1 MVMSNKL
8 ETLSILMDEKEKE
21 ISPILHNL
29 FSFQE
34 LVENKLVPSIE
45 KVQYERKYKLI
56 DNMRDITAEISFY
69 LQAPYLI
76 GRKVYGI
83 YHIND
88 NRVTEL
94 INSLLGD
101 EFKQKNAK
109 HFFCSD
115 VPTIIYPEKEN
126 DMISALNIADT
137 SILMGKSDYYEV
149 VNLEK
154 DEGMELGS
162 LLRFISVPSSIMDS
176 NTAYILIP
184 EKMNKENKY
193 YQAICDSIDHLILC
207 DTISG
212 NELSSFSNLKEI
224 TVVGKKPNKEISDYS
239 LLLGLSLHTSNSIK
253 KYCTDS
259 AVNNFEYKYSIENL
273 IYEIGSYLADRKK
286 HLTES
291 IGLINKDLVFKSKNT
306 EEILKS
312 IQRENNDDIS
322 NNEKIYKEFKNV
334 SDDLI
339 AKIDEI
345 QGEVCANISNAFY
358 YHKDIKTVLIDVLIK
373 MGDTFSQYPYSQSK
387 ELMRTRLR
395 AYESMGGDPAISS
408 VIYSQAVG
416 EYIGSDNLEKFH
428 QYETDSEFVIKKML
442 DMSEKLKLTYSEYE
456 SLIFLIKDSMRPSD
470 KRRLAEAYFYADGF
484 LDKAK
489 DLFIEAMEL
498 GDEEAGNKL
507 MKLYKLTEAEISRIA
522 DFGNA
527 EACYRIAKKQEDVE
541 YKDTFVYL
549 VIAASKGHKQAIKAL
564 GDYYYSNYLRFNT
577 DYYRDTA
584 LLVYRA
590 AYDNGSQDKQMIE
603 KMAHISCEQQD
614 YKAAVKYCE
623 ESKTAYSYYLLGF
636 IYENGKGCSADKKKA
651 YKYYETAAENGQSD
665 AQVCCERLNA
675 EFQAQAQK
683 NVVKEN
689 TNYSSTTYYSGYY
702 SSYYSGW

>member
-76 GRKVYGI
+76 GKKVYGI

-193 YQAICDSIDHLILC
+193 YQAICDSIDYLREFDYIQAK
-207 DTISG
+207 DVAEYDRI
-212 NELSSFSNLKEI
+212 
-224 TVVGKKPNKEISDYS
+224 VVGSYSCFNYFQFLTARDIDLSKREFDIVIPTIPQMQLNK
-239 LLLGLSLHTSNSIK
+239 
-253 KYCTDS
+253 CC
-259 AVNNFEYKYSIENL
+259 
-273 IYEIGSYLADRKK
+273 
-286 HLTES
+286 
-291 IGLINKDLVFKSKNT
+291 
-306 EEILKS
+306 
-312 IQRENNDDIS
+312 
-322 NNEKIYKEFKNV
+322 NEKILNLIEKAHSVVVNDYGMLSLMYDRVDKKKIRLGRCFIKDYKNV
-334 SDDLI
+334 S
-339 AKIDEI
+339 E
-345 QGEVCANISNAFY
+345 ER
-358 YHKDIKTVLIDVLIK
+358 
-373 MGDTFSQYPYSQSK
+373 
-387 ELMRTRLR
+387 E
-395 AYESMGGDPAISS
+395 
-408 VIYSQAVG
+408 
-416 EYIGSDNLEKFH
+416 SDNK
-428 QYETDSEFVIKKML
+428 V
-442 DMSEKLKLTYSEYE
+442 
-456 SLIFLIKDSMRPSD
+456 
-470 KRRLAEAYFYADGF
+470 A
-484 LDKAK
+484 
-489 DLFIEAMEL
+489 
-498 GDEEAGNKL
+498 
-507 MKLYKLTEAEISRIA
+507 
-522 DFGNA
+522 
-527 EACYRIAKKQEDVE
+527 
-541 YKDTFVYL
+541 
-549 VIAASKGHKQAIKAL
+549 
-564 GDYYYSNYLRFNT
+564 
-577 DYYRDTA
+577 
-584 LLVYRA
+584 
-590 AYDNGSQDKQMIE
+590 
-603 KMAHISCEQQD
+603 
-614 YKAAVKYCE
+614 
-623 ESKTAYSYYLLGF
+623 
-636 IYENGKGCSADKKKA
+636 
-651 YKYYETAAENGQSD
+651 
-665 AQVCCERLNA
+665 
-675 EFQAQAQK
+675 
-683 NVVKEN
+683 
-689 TNYSSTTYYSGYY
+689 
-702 SSYYSGW
+702 

>member
-1 MVMSNKL
+1 MSNKL

-56 DNMRDITAEISFY
+56 DKMRDITAEISFY

-88 NRVTEL
+88 NRVSEL
-94 INSLLGD
+94 INSVLGE

-109 HFFCSD
+109 QFFCSD

-126 DMISALNIADT
+126 DMMSALNIADT
-137 SILMGKSDYYEV
+137 SITMSKADYYEIV
-149 VNLEK
+149 DLEK
-154 DEGMELGS
+154 NEGMELGS

-176 NTAYILIP
+176 NTAYIIIP
-184 EKMNKENKY
+184 EKINKENKY
-193 YQAICDSIDHLILC
+193 YQAICDSIDHLVLC
-207 DTISG
+207 DTIFS
-212 NELSSFSNLKEI
+212 NELNSFSNLKEI

-239 LLLGLSLHTSNSIK
+239 LSLGLSLHTSNSVK
-253 KYCTDS
+253 KYCTNS
-259 AVNNFEYKYSIENL
+259 AVNNFEYKYAIENL
-273 IYEIGSYLADRKK
+273 VYEIGSYLADRKK

-291 IGLINKDLVFKSKNT
+291 ISLINKDLVFKSTNT
-306 EEILKS
+306 EDILKN
-312 IQRENNDDIS
+312 IQRENSDAIS
-322 NNEKIYKEFKNV
+322 TIEEIYKEFKNV

-339 AKIDEI
+339 TKIDEM
-345 QGEVCANISNAFY
+345 QGDVCVNISNTAV

-373 MGDTFSQYPYSQSK
+373 MGDTFLQFPYSQAR
-387 ELMRTRLR
+387 ELMRTRIR
-395 AYESMGGDPAISS
+395 TYESMGGDPTISS
-408 VIYSQAVG
+408 VIFSEAVG
-416 EYIGSDNLEKFH
+416 EYIGSDDLEKFH
-428 QYETDSEFVIKKML
+428 HYETASEFVIKKKL
-442 DMSEKLKLTYSEYE
+442 DMSEKLKLTFSEYE
-456 SLIFLIKDSMRPSD
+456 SLTFLIKDSMRPSD
-470 KRRLAEAYFYADGF
+470 KRRLAESYFYAGDC

-489 DLFIEAMEL
+489 ELFIEAMEL

-527 EACYRIAKKQEDVE
+527 AACYLIAKKQEDLE
-541 YKDTFVYL
+541 YKDTLIYL

-564 GDYYYSNYLRFNT
+564 GDYYYSNYLRSNKY
-577 DYYRDTA
+577 YYRDTA
-584 LLVYRA
+584 FMVFKA
-590 AYDNGSQDKQMIE
+590 AYDNGSKDKQMIE
-603 KMAHISCEQQD
+603 KMAYISYEQQD
-614 YKAAVKYCE
+614 YKAAVQYCK
-623 ESKTAYSYYLLGF
+623 ESETAYCYYLLGL

-651 YKYYETAAENGQSD
+651 YKCYETAAEKGHTH

-675 EFQAQAQK
+675 EFQAQAEK

-689 TNYSSTTYYSGYY
+689 TNYSSTTSYSGYY